1 MNSNFMGLVSRMLYV
16 LHCLRTLALVLSG
29 FLLTGAISTSTVRAA
44 VIYSGEQNL
53 SLNSQIG
60 GNILSLKIF
69 GGSDDDFEFLYVK
82 DAPPP
87 FPGPPGQLGQL
98 FLKGKNGGQTAY
110 DSNNAVAFVTNA
122 PINNSFSYDASFYK
136 NIATYDASTGD
147 FAYGASG
154 RVFLGVR
161 KQSGSDFNYGWIRI
175 DVPTDTTNALKVIDW
190 AYESTANTPILAGDM
205 GPPPS
210 AVPEPTSMAIFG
222 LGALGLAYHN
232 RRKLKA

>member
-1 MNSNFMGLVSRMLYV
+1 MSCVSN
-16 LHCLRTLALVLSG
+16 CLRSVALVLSG
-29 FLLTGAISTSTVRAA
+29 FLLTGAISTSTVRAG

-53 SLNSQIG
+53 SLTSQIG

-69 GGSDDDFEFLYVK
+69 GGSDDVFKFLYIK
-82 DAPPP
+82 EAPPP
-87 FPGPPGQLGQL
+87 FPGPRGQLGQL
-98 FLKGKNGGQTAY
+98 LVTGINGGQTAY
-110 DSNNAVAFVTNA
+110 EISEALTFVTNA
-122 PINNSFSYDASFYK
+122 PINNSFSYSIFYK
-136 NIATYDASTGD
+136 SIATYDENTGN

-222 LGALGLAYHN
+222 LGALGIAY
-232 RRKLKA
+232 RTRCKRKA